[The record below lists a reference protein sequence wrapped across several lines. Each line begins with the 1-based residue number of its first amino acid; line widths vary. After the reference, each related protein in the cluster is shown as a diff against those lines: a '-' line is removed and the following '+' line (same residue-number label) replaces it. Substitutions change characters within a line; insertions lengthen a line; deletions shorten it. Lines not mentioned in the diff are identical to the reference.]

1 MFLAMRRVPENHG
14 CIQVYSL
21 ATRISSTPKCQ
32 SERLWEFGGSLR
44 HLFIPGVGSRV
55 IRYIFQLLA
64 NFFAPLIDQLNGSL
78 TIGGVGEDIEL
89 DEIDQ
94 FRVCWTTLWNSVAS
108 FPCTNPSRIQFGVD
122 SPAAVQNCANKSRW
136 RKPIFHS

>member
-1 MFLAMRRVPENHG
+1 MRRVPENHG

-44 HLFIPGVGSRV
+44 HLFILGVGSRV

-94 FRVCWTTLWNSVAS
+94 F
-108 FPCTNPSRIQFGVD
+108 
-122 SPAAVQNCANKSRW
+122 
-136 RKPIFHS
+136 